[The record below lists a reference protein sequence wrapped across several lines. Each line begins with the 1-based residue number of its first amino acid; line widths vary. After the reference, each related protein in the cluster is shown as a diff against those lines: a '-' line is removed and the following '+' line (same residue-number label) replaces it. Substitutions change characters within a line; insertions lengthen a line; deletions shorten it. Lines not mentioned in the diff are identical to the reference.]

1 MNQFKT
7 ERLLICASGS
17 PASQGRMEKSDT
29 SAAQSVLIFH
39 SRSAIFAF
47 KFIYI
52 YIHNHLHEKLLRMF
66 ALVVS
71 ILATTTEVAQC
82 SHLHI
87 SCSWLQA
94 CAAQSPDPTQEKYVS
109 PMSPKHCFQKTNTC
123 EIATKFD
130 AFKIANTVLRT
141 KCSQTHIEGTCP
153 MPHVPETLLTQ
164 KENHCVYH
172 IWSRPQF
179 QRP

>member
-1 MNQFKT
+1 MPQALLLRRGGWKNPTPQQHNLMFLFFIRGVQF
-7 ERLLICASGS
+7 LHLN
-17 PASQGRMEKSDT
+17 
-29 SAAQSVLIFH
+29 LY
-39 SRSAIFAF
+39 
-47 KFIYI
+47 IYI

-94 CAAQSPDPTQEKYVS
+94 CAAQSPDPTPEKYVS